1 MKLIKNSFIKNI
13 LTLISGSGLS
23 QIIMYAFIPVLTRLF
38 YEEMFGVFMLFS
50 STVLLLKP
58 LISYQLELAIVVPE
72 TTKKAI
78 NVFASLLGI
87 LLINSLVL
95 FILIFLFKKP
105 IVTFFNLQSLS
116 YFLYFLPFAVFL
128 YGASFALEYW
138 NNRNENFKTI
148 AKAQLIKSSTM
159 SIGQVT
165 TGLSIK
171 SLGLI
176 PGYLA
181 GMLFQVISLLK
192 NSYSS
197 LRQEIHHVSFSEM
210 KQVLK
215 QYKDIPIYSTIIN
228 FSNTLSNELPI
239 LLITKFFGIKATGI
253 YGLASKVSKAPTG
266 IVQNSVSQVFFSKA
280 TQIVNDRGDLKTFV
294 LNTIKGLVI
303 SGSLL
308 FCGLGIISFFF
319 EFIFGNEWK
328 DVGLYTR
335 ILIPWLFFMFLCSPI
350 TPLITILNRQK
361 ALLVFDILLLIF
373 RFLALYVGFKLY
385 NDLVISLVLFSVVG
399 AIFNIFMIFYLI
411 NISNKKQIGYQ

>member
-1 MKLIKNSFIKNI
+1 
-13 LTLISGSGLS
+13 
-23 QIIMYAFIPVLTRLF
+23 MYAFIPVLTRLF

-303 SGSLL
+303 SGFLL

-361 ALLVFDILLLIF
+361 VLLVFDILLLIF